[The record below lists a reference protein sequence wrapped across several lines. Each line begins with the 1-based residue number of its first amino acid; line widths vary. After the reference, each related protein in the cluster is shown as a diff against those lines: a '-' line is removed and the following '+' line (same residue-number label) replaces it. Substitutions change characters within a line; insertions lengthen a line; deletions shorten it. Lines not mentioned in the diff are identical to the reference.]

1 MAMQLSR
8 PGMLDNGGDQNALF
22 LKQFA
27 GEVLATFEEACVMM
41 PCHTVRTISSGK
53 SAQFPAVGTANAR
66 YHTPGESII
75 EDQDAGSND
84 YLSPMATGEITVTI
98 NDLLI
103 SGVFVAN
110 IDEAKS
116 HWDVRSEYTRQMG
129 YALAN
134 AADTTLI
141 NYGLSGARA
150 TTDRFGN
157 TGSSAAPYL
166 GTKID
171 IGDASNGAHLL
182 AGIVD
187 AAQTLDEQNV
197 PANDRFCVLAPSEY
211 YLLVEENKDAINR
224 DYGNDG
230 NGSLAS
236 GVVLSVA
243 GIQILKSNHM
253 PTADWT
259 PDAGDLGTADGA
271 HDFVGTAGS
280 ITKGLVFQRSA
291 LGTVKLMDLAVETE
305 YQVERQGTLMVA
317 RYAMGHD
324 ILRHEALVELAV

>member
-1 MAMQLSR
+1 MGMQLSR
-8 PGMLDNGGDQNALF
+8 AGMLDNAGDQNALF
-22 LKQFA
+22 LKQWA
-27 GEVLATFEEACVMM
+27 GEVLATFEEANVMM

-84 YLSPMATGEITVTI
+84 YLTPIATGEITVTI
-98 NDLLI
+98 NDLLV
-103 SGVFVAN
+103 SGVFVSN

-129 YALAN
+129 FALAN
-134 AADTTLI
+134 SADTTLI

-157 TGSSAAPYL
+157 TGVAKYL

-171 IGDASNGAHLL
+171 VGDAANGAHLL

-187 AAQTLDEQNV
+187 AAQTLDEKNV
-197 PANDRFCVLAPSEY
+197 PANDRFCVLAPAEY

-236 GVVLSVA
+236 GSVLSVA
-243 GIQILKSNHM
+243 GIRILKSNHM

-259 PDAGDLGTADGA
+259 PDAGDLGSASGS
-271 HDFVGTAGS
+271 HDFAGTAGS

-291 LGTVKLMDLAVETE
+291 LGTVKLMDLAVESE

>member
-8 PGMLDNGGDQNALF
+8 PGMLDNAGDQNELF
-22 LKQFA
+22 LKQWA
-27 GEVLATFEEACVMM
+27 GEVLASFEEACVMM
-41 PCHTVRTISSGK
+41 PCHTVRTIASGK

-75 EDQDAGSND
+75 EDQDAGGND
-84 YLSPMATGEITVTI
+84 YLTPVATGEITVTI
-98 NDLLI
+98 NDLLV

-110 IDEAKS
+110 IDEAKN

-129 YALAN
+129 FALAN

-141 NYGLSGARA
+141 NYGFAGARA

-157 TGSSAAPYL
+157 TSPTTYL

-187 AAQTLDEQNV
+187 AAQAMDEKNV
-197 PANDRFCVLAPSEY
+197 PANDRFCVMAPAEY

-243 GIQILKSNHM
+243 GIQILKSNHL

-259 PDAGDLGTADGA
+259 PDAGDLGSASGA
-271 HDFVGTAGS
+271 HDFVGTAGHDV
-280 ITKGLVFQRSA
+280 KALCFQRSA
-291 LGTVKLMDLAVETE
+291 LGTVKLMDLSVESE

-324 ILRHEALVELAV
+324 VLRHEALVQLAV

>member
-1 MAMQLSR
+1 
-8 PGMLDNGGDQNALF
+8 MLDNAGDQNELF
-22 LKQFA
+22 LKQWA
-27 GEVLATFEEACVMM
+27 GEVLASFEEACVMM
-41 PCHTVRTISSGK
+41 PCHTVRTIASGK

-75 EDQDAGSND
+75 EDQDAGGND
-84 YLSPMATGEITVTI
+84 YLTPVATGEITVTI
-98 NDLLI
+98 NDLLV

-110 IDEAKS
+110 IDEAKN

-129 YALAN
+129 FALAN

-141 NYGLSGARA
+141 NYGFAGARA

-157 TGSSAAPYL
+157 TSPTTYL

-187 AAQTLDEQNV
+187 AAQAMDEKNV
-197 PANDRFCVLAPSEY
+197 PANDRFCVMAPAEY

-243 GIQILKSNHM
+243 GIQILKSNHL

-259 PDAGDLGTADGA
+259 PDAGDLGSASGA
-271 HDFVGTAGS
+271 HDFVGTAGHDV
-280 ITKGLVFQRSA
+280 KALCFQRSA
-291 LGTVKLMDLAVETE
+291 LGTVKLMDLSVESE

-324 ILRHEALVELAV
+324 VLRHEALVQLAV

>member
-8 PGMLDNGGDQNALF
+8 PGMLDNAGDQNALF
-22 LKQFA
+22 LRQWA

-41 PCHTVRTISSGK
+41 PCHTVRTITSGK

-84 YLSPMATGEITVTI
+84 YLSPIATGEITVTI
-98 NDLLI
+98 NDLLV
-103 SGVFVAN
+103 SGVFVAS

-129 YALAN
+129 FALAN
-134 AADTTLI
+134 SADTTLI
-141 NYGLSGARA
+141 NYGLAGARA

-157 TGSSAAPYL
+157 TGAAKYL

-171 IGDASNGAHLL
+171 IGDADNGAHLL

-187 AAQTLDEQNV
+187 AAQKLDEKNV

-230 NGSLAS
+230 NGSLSS

-243 GIQILKSNHM
+243 GIRILKSNHM
-253 PTADWT
+253 PSADWT
-259 PDAGDLGTADGA
+259 PDAGDQGSADGA
-271 HDFVGTAGS
+271 HDFVGTTGS

-324 ILRHEALVELAV
+324 ILRHEALVELTV

>member
-8 PGMLDNGGDQNALF
+8 PGQLDNAGDQNAIF
-22 LKQFA
+22 LRQWA

-75 EDQDAGSND
+75 EGQDAGSND
-84 YLSPMATGEITVTI
+84 YLSAVATGEITVTI
-98 NDLLI
+98 NDLLV
-103 SGVFVAN
+103 SSVFVAN
-110 IDEAKS
+110 IDEAKN

-141 NYGLSGARA
+141 NYGFVGARA

-157 TGSSAAPYL
+157 TSDTKYL
-166 GTKID
+166 GHKID
-171 IGDASNGAHLL
+171 IGDAGSGDHLL
-182 AGIVD
+182 GGIID
-187 AAQTLDEQNV
+187 AAQTLDEKNV

-211 YLLVEENKDAINR
+211 YLLINENKDSINR
-224 DYGNDG
+224 DFGNEG
-230 NGSLAS
+230 NGSIAS
-236 GVVLSVA
+236 GEILSVA
-243 GIQILKSNHM
+243 GIRILKSNHM
-253 PTADWT
+253 PTDDWT
-259 PDAGDLGTADGA
+259 PDDGDQGSASGE
-271 HDFVGTAGS
+271 HDLVGTAGHDV
-280 ITKGLVFQRSA
+280 KALVFQRSA
-291 LGTVKLMDLAVETE
+291 LGTVKLMDLSVETE

-324 ILRHEALVELAV
+324 ILRHEALVQLAV